1 MNLSNPP
8 AHRAEV
14 EDTTEARQALEA
26 ADTLG
31 LELRNVKIRGVWEA
45 LDGGEPSRG
54 SKWNLYGRTRDD
66 AEWFHLGGNGYQ
78 TFAAR
83 PRRSRT
89 DCIDD
94 GSLELR
100 FD

>member
-14 EDTTEARQALEA
+14 EDPTEARQALEA

-31 LELRNVKIRGVWEA
+31 LELRNVKVRGTWEGR
-45 LDGGEPSRG
+45 DGGEPARG
-54 SKWNLYGRTRDD
+54 SKWSLYSRARVS
-66 AEWFHLGGNGYQ
+66 AEWFYLSGNGHD